1 MASAA
6 VATATSSTSSASIT
20 IGETRTSSGSQNT
33 TGNKEVSESVQTLG
47 GNEQIHNQT
56 QPQHHVQQLQ
66 QQQQQQ
72 QHENSS
78 SFRSET
84 PLSGDLRRILLEVAK
99 VGTCSWL
106 SWDQD
111 GKDMLPSEYAA
122 SHTAAI
128 GQHLGTKSPL
138 GSSLVRQPFST
149 HRRSVSS
156 PHAVAPS
163 QGPPRKKH
171 RNGLHKITRRR
182 FGTAD
187 ATAKRNTGNGG
198 RKRPLF
204 LIRTNPNT
212 QNNASAFAAPGS
224 VGSGRTSGSEPDD
237 STQYEWDSEG
247 TSATTNSEVSVERLR
262 KTHQRVNAN
271 AVQTPTKIG
280 SLASI
285 GDDSSLSQHY
295 KTLQEAFR
303 IALGLVLDHFYRHRG
318 GYKLSPA
325 EKLKNET
332 LLASNNFPENSS
344 DGRGILPL
352 SSEDVFQQRRQKLLT
367 MLLPDTPNH
376 GRKGT
381 PAAEGPPFT
390 IQRIA
395 EVLVSPERVSMVC
408 FVLQVF
414 MKRSNL
420 IRVSTHWFTKYY
432 TQTHKLCNCLE
443 KLLLVRSSTG
453 AFGGSTGGDTSQS
466 RREVRLSCCAKISWV
481 AF

>member
-56 QPQHHVQQLQ
+56 QPQHHVQQL

-420 IRVSTHWFTKYY
+420 ICVSTHWFTKYY